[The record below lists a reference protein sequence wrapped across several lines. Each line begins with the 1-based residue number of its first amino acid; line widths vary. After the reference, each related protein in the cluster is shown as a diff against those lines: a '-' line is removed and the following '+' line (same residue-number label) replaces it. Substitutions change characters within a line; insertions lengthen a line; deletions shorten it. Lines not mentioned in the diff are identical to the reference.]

1 MATNGQ
7 NFLVMLVQRREWEQ
21 FYSSMSMTNNAAI
34 AGQNLKIYN
43 GDIAGDER
51 VGYAQAFHS
60 GADFLSMTGV
70 ADKHLMDKWGTRAD
84 YVAIAITFYN
94 VANDEREL
102 STAGNSLTMGDM
114 LTVGG
119 TIAATFT
126 KGAVLAYGGVVFN
139 AAGIAYTLFQ
149 SVDGHNQ
156 WTWDYLNYGYERTI
170 MSGFINNLWVDNDQ
184 IAYKHTIKESGG
196 AQTLKWIMAA
206 IEGENTL
213 VTYNQ
218 VINDVHPNNYR
229 DKALNYIYL
238 PEEQGG
244 AGIRIATANQVD
256 VLNES
261 RKYHLSFIR
270 QSPDELYTFLES
282 KERSGDANMVTAYLN
297 ALKNVNPVVVHNPRK
312 FQHEPMTVEDV
323 GEEWIK
329 ARTWLIMEMR
339 TKLGIQYY
347 QDAHVIGGEVNES
360 DAKDLEKNPDIYN
373 LPQNEDYFKQH
384 IANTLRVRES
394 YGFGKDAH
402 IRFVNHGNFFEFDN
416 GKEGDVHN
424 VIFMDSSYTAQYK
437 VRNTNGDIVIGD
449 AGDNV
454 ITGDWGDDILYG
466 GKGNDHLDGSLG
478 FDKLDGG
485 EGNDTYA
492 FSNTAE
498 MRGIITDSDGQGKIT
513 LYGKALST
521 LVQFERVAPGNDVWR
536 GEYQDEILQAVL
548 DSNGD
553 LHISST
559 QSGADL
565 TIKGWRDMAGNLGIV
580 LGEYNDK
587 APSDDYTR
595 IEGDWRPRIIGTETW
610 QDAPS
615 AYHGEYE
622 EHWDDR
628 NANGEILNPYGV
640 HEKDFDDIIRAH
652 DKKSIIH
659 GYGGNDAIEGSGG
672 DDYIYGEAGRDLL
685 VGNDGKDII
694 DGGDGDDF
702 IFADVNLEFSERDSI
717 RDAWLPHNYSKRVVF
732 AGSKWGIY
740 IGREDELYFEG
751 IEHTRHFYLGL
762 EKIQREWEREKE
774 RIAQEEAEKAKNDD
788 GADKDAAEGKK
799 ADEPEMDLSQLERG
813 EGSKLYGGS
822 GSDYIFGSNL
832 DDFISGDLDTQEA
845 HVDKDAGNDS
855 IYGLGGNDIIHG
867 DNGDDTILG
876 DGFTRSSGRSFAF
889 TPEVL
894 HGEDTIYGGKGSDTI
909 VGGGKNDYLYGGDNN
924 DFLYGDEY
932 KMGENSQYLLSEKW
946 HGVDHIF
953 GGYGDDYIIGGGKRD
968 HLYGDD
974 GSDHIWGDYHSN
986 SNYTADDG
994 NDYIYGGAGN
1004 DFLFGGGGR
1013 DRIWG
1018 GDDNDEIAG
1027 GTGNDKIF
1035 GDAGNDIIWGDSDR
1049 WEITEGHGMDTIYGG
1064 DGNDLIFGNGN
1075 TDWLY
1080 GEGDND
1086 ELQGNQGGDFLFGGD
1101 GNDVLWGQEDNDV
1114 LRGGNGNDRLTGDDD
1129 KAANLALHGSDT
1141 LYGGN
1146 GNDILIGNGNY
1157 DELYGNDGDDYL
1169 FGEDMAYP
1177 DQHDSRYNNPAY
1189 ERIDYL
1195 DGGAGNDHLD
1205 GGFGDDV
1212 LFGDAGNDTIIGGS
1226 GVDTIYGGEGDDRI
1240 LGDTEHPE
1248 LLDAKEKHW
1257 DTIYAGAGDD
1267 VVSGGNGDD
1276 TIWGGDDDDTIWG
1289 DTIIGKDVD
1298 NRIIGNDT
1306 IYGGNGADII
1316 YGDAGND
1323 TLYGDEGDDILQ
1335 GGLGNDTLFG
1345 GDGEDR
1351 LHGGKG
1357 TDYLFGGLGTDHYY
1371 FSHGDGHTYIDDAF
1385 GVSTLTLDSFTN
1397 IRLGSYAEGMVIYNG
1412 VEGDAIYLKGY
1423 FLHDAEHSL
1432 PFDGMKLI
1440 DKESGKHMTLDELA
1454 HRHAKGSGDT
1464 PDIITGTE
1472 GDDFLFTGG
1481 GEDLVLGAGGN
1492 DVIDG
1497 GNGDDVLHGGNG
1509 DDTLAGKA
1517 GDDVLH
1523 GDNGDDRLTGG
1534 VGSDHLHGDA
1544 GRDTFIF
1551 DVLEEASFD
1560 TIYDFTV
1567 GEDKIAL
1574 QREVFTGLRYWV
1586 KEENFAFGKEATTAD
1601 QHLLLDKTSGK
1612 LYYDADGNGSA
1623 AATHIATLQN
1633 SALDQIDHTSFQ
1645 LL

>member
-1 MATNGQ
+1 MGVFLILARNPGAT
-7 NFLVMLVQRREWEQ
+7 
-21 FYSSMSMTNNAAI
+21 A
-34 AGQNLKIYN
+34 
-43 GDIAGDER
+43 
-51 VGYAQAFHS
+51 
-60 GADFLSMTGV
+60 TGV
-70 ADKHLMDKWGTRAD
+70 NTILSFLQSTG
-84 YVAIAITFYN
+84 YVN
-94 VANDEREL
+94 PGNDN
-102 STAGNSLTMGDM
+102 SWTAVPLATSA
-114 LTVGG
+114 
-119 TIAATFT
+119 AATFGAMSDSPLGKLLGKVGIGADVLFMPLNWLSYSTDGMKITNT
-126 KGAVLAYGGVVFN
+126 KNSWTTGDFFALASTAFAAGGFKVLAGGTSVLG
-139 AAGIAYTLFQ
+139 GINFLYHSRDDTDQTSLDAFI
-149 SVDGHNQ
+149 
-156 WTWDYLNYGYERTI
+156 WGYEKSAMAVFT
-170 MSGFINNLWVDNDQ
+170 NDLWTRDDERQ
-184 IAYKHTIKESGG
+184 YERLMQEMGG
-196 AQTLKWIMAA
+196 QQMLKWVIAA
-206 IEGENTL
+206 IENLPTL
-213 VTYNQ
+213 DKEAAFANGK
-218 VINDVHPNNYR
+218 IKIDDIKGNNY
-229 DKALNYIYL
+229 LHYIKEYVYGKEL
-238 PEEQGG
+238 QGYGEIHSKSKLFG
-244 AGIRIATANQVD
+244 ADEKEVNSYR
-256 VLNES
+256 
-261 RKYHLSFIR
+261 LSFINH
-270 QSPDELYTFLES
+270 SPIDLYGFLEGRQNT
-282 KERSGDANMVTAYLN
+282 EPELVAAYLH
-297 ALKNVNPVVVHNPRK
+297 ALKRGNPVVIHNPHK
-312 FQHEPMTVEDV
+312 FSHEALSLSDFSKTWVM
-323 GEEWIK
+323 
-329 ARTWLIMEMR
+329 ARAWMLMEMR
-339 TKLGIQYY
+339 TKAGIRHYNFNKGLFGTFY
-347 QDAHVIGGEVNES
+347 EENIGEDDGVAIGN
-360 DAKDLEKNPDIYN
+360 NRDIRYI
-373 LPQNEDYFKQH
+373 PQNKDYLKAL
-384 IANTLRVRES
+384 IAKTQYERHNFGFSNDDRITFIDQES
-394 YGFGKDAH
+394 NLEFTKEGKGKNRH
-402 IRFVNHGNFFEFDN
+402 VVFVNKNYTEPGA
-416 GKEGDVHN
+416 EGDLLIGN
-424 VIFMDSSYTAQYK
+424 NQDNIISGSFGDDVI
-437 VRNTNGDIVIGD
+437 IGD
-449 AGDNV
+449 
-454 ITGDWGDDILYG
+454 
-466 GKGNDHLDGSLG
+466 KGNDHLEGRTG

-553 LHISST
+553 LHISSA

-587 APSDDYTR
+587 APSDGYTR

-628 NANGEILNPYGV
+628 NANGEIMNPYGV

-909 VGGGKNDYLYGGDNN
+909 IGGGKNDYLYGGDNN

-932 KMGENSQYLLSEKW
+932 KMDEKSQYLLSEKW

-974 GSDHIWGDYHSN
+974 GSDHIWGDYHRN

-1018 GDDNDEIAG
+1018 GDDNDEITG

-1075 TDWLY
+1075 TDRLF
-1080 GEGDND
+1080 GEGDDD

-1101 GNDVLWGQEDNDV
+1101 GNDVLWGQEDNDE

-1189 ERIDYL
+1189 ERSDYL

-1205 GGFGDDV
+1205 GGFGGDV
-1212 LFGDAGNDTIIGGS
+1212 LFGDEGNDTIIGGS
-1226 GVDTIYGGEGDDRI
+1226 GVDNIYGGEGDDRI
-1240 LGDTEHPE
+1240 LGDTENPE
-1248 LLDAKEKHW
+1248 LLDAKEEHW
-1257 DTIYAGAGDD
+1257 DTIFAGAGDD

-1276 TIWGGDDDDTIWG
+1276 TIWGGDGDDTIWG

-1306 IYGGNGADII
+1306 IYGGDGADII

-1323 TLYGDEGDDILQ
+1323 TLYGAEGDDILQ
-1335 GGLGNDTLFG
+1335 GGLGNDTLLG

-1385 GVSTLTLDSFTN
+1385 GVSTLTLDSFAN
-1397 IRLGSYAEGMVIYNG
+1397 IRLGSYAEGMVIYSG

-1454 HRHAKGSGDT
+1454 HRHVKGSGDT

-1534 VGSDHLHGDA
+1534 MGSDHLHGDA

-1586 KEENFAFGKEATTAD
+1586 KEENFAFGKEATTAE